1 MMRTAYAK
9 SSDLVSARLKL
20 HMSQTI
26 MEGTRVL
33 WKESAHHLWTTFQY
47 FAESCDCGKGDLK
60 CGIHFAPSLSFR
72 WYAFLY
78 ANFSSTCV
86 QSPNIRSTQRL
97 AWWPLAMYLRPWQV
111 PGSIL
116 AASWWHVHYHSHP
129 EFLWKSS
136 DHRCGRNRKI
146 CVYKRRHVW
155 WMGPKNTA
163 WNACGRKS
171 IPPSAN
177 NNAWNVYVWCRN
189 LHSTNEC
196 TGRQQLVNTLYA
208 W

>member
-1 MMRTAYAK
+1 
-9 SSDLVSARLKL
+9 
-20 HMSQTI
+20 
-26 MEGTRVL
+26 MEGKWASFVNNISVLRWIMWLWQRWFETR
-33 WKESAHHLWTTFQY
+33 H
-47 FAESCDCGKGDLK
+47 
-60 CGIHFAPSLSFR
+60 SFR
-72 WYAFLY
+72 AIPFISLVRISVFLY

-97 AWWPLAMYLRPWQV
+97 AWPLAMYLRPWQV

-116 AASWWHVHYHSHP
+116 AASWWHVHYHSVSNHL

-136 DHRCGRNRKI
+136 DHRCGRIRKI

-171 IPPSAN
+171 IPPSTN

-189 LHSTNEC
+189 LHFTNEC
-196 TGRQQLVNTLYA
+196 TGQ
-208 W
+208 